1 MIADS
6 KKTGVRSRGNNIQG
20 QAVRVI
26 IEDSDDQTSDMQ
38 GPDLVDL
45 PDDAPTGFDRAL
57 FFSLIKDALFRGRL
71 KQVQVERIDAV
82 LTELEYAA
90 LEDFGAWAY
99 VLGTGHHESGEW
111 LYYKELGGDDYFKR
125 LYDIQ
130 GQRPAKAR
138 ELGNIKPGDGAR
150 YCGRGPVGI
159 TGRANYRRQSKK
171 LGIDL
176 ENSPELAEQAEIGAR
191 LLVEG
196 MRDGDYRRRLD
207 GRPYKLSDY
216 FDGKRCDYIGAR
228 NIVNG
233 GQDKAQ
239 LIASYAQAY
248 YAALEFASSSQIP
261 EIEPVDYYDT
271 APEVIEAELQVVSTP
286 SESKSD
292 QETKKPWFKINT
304 APEVAEAESQT
315 VVVPDESKPDQETP
329 KPWFKINPL
338 DWLPGVKTHLI
349 MLTTAGLAAAE
360 LFGVVIPEQVY
371 VLLGAL
377 GLSTAYRGVT
387 RNKNRSV
394 ITAGANEK

>member
-6 KKTGVRSRGNNIQG
+6 KGTGVKSRGNRIQG
-20 QAVRVI
+20 QAARVV
-26 IEDSDDQTSDMQ
+26 IEDAEE
-38 GPDLVDL
+38 PILEPELVESC
-45 PDDAPTGFDRAL
+45 DDAPSAGLDRAVFFNHIKRSL
-57 FFSLIKDALFRGRL
+57 FKGRL
-71 KQVQVERIDAV
+71 KQAQVERIDAV

-90 LEDFGAWAY
+90 IEHLGAWAY
-99 VLGTGHHESGEW
+99 VLATGHHEAGQW
-111 LYYKELGGDDYFKR
+111 LYYKELGGVDYFTK

-130 GQRPAKAR
+130 GQRPAKAK
-138 ELGNIKPGDGAR
+138 ELGNVNKGDGAR
-150 YCGRGPVGI
+150 YCGRGPIGI
-159 TGRANYRRQSKK
+159 TGRANYRRQGRKYD
-171 LGIDL
+171 IDL
-176 ENSPELAEQAEIGAR
+176 ENSPELAEQADIGAR

-207 GRPYKLSDY
+207 GRPYKLTDY

-239 LIASYAQAY
+239 LIARYAQAY

-261 EIEPVDYYDT
+261 EIESVDYYDA
-271 APEVIEAELQVVSTP
+271 APEVIEAELQVVSIP
-286 SESKSD
+286 NESKPD
-292 QETKKPWFKINT
+292 QETKKPWFK
-304 APEVAEAESQT
+304 V
-315 VVVPDESKPDQETP
+315 
-329 KPWFKINPL
+329 NPL

-360 LFGVVIPEQVY
+360 LFGVVIPEQIY

-387 RNKNRSV
+387 RNKGRAV
-394 ITAGANEK
+394 ITVGDNEK

>member
-6 KKTGVRSRGNNIQG
+6 KKTGVRSRGNRIQG
-20 QAVRVI
+20 QAARVI
-26 IEDSDDQTSDMQ
+26 IEDAEEPILEAEQVESDE
-38 GPDLVDL
+38 
-45 PDDAPTGFDRAL
+45 DAPSAGLDRAL
-57 FFSLIKDALFRGRL
+57 FFSQIKNALFKGRL

-90 LEDFGAWAY
+90 IEELSAWAY
-99 VLGTGHHESGEW
+99 VLATGHHEAGEW
-111 LYYKELGGDDYFKR
+111 LYYKELGGVDYFTK

-130 GQRPAKAR
+130 GQRPTKAR
-138 ELGNIKPGDGAR
+138 ELGNINKGDGAR
-150 YCGRGPVGI
+150 FCGRGPVGI
-159 TGRANYRRQSKK
+159 TGRANYRRQGRKYG
-171 LGIDL
+171 LDL
-176 ENSPELAEQAEIGAR
+176 ENSPELAEQADIGAR

-216 FDGKRCDYIGAR
+216 FDSKRCDYIGAR

-239 LIASYAQAY
+239 LIAGYAAAY
-248 YAALEFASSSQIP
+248 YAALDAASSHMDDL
-261 EIEPVDYYDT
+261 EPIDYYDT
-271 APEVIEAELQVVSTP
+271 APDVIET
-286 SESKSD
+286 
-292 QETKKPWFKINT
+292 
-304 APEVAEAESQT
+304 ESQAA
-315 VVVPDESKPDQETP
+315 VMPPDEPDQKNK

-360 LFGVVIPEQVY
+360 LFGVHIPEQLY

-387 RNKNRSV
+387 RNKGRAV
-394 ITAGANEK
+394 VTVGANEK

>member
-6 KKTGVRSRGNNIQG
+6 KGTGVKSRGNRIQG
-20 QAVRVI
+20 QAAQVI
-26 IEDSDDQTSDMQ
+26 IEDAEESILE
-38 GPDLVDL
+38 PDPVEVYEDIAAAGL
-45 PDDAPTGFDRAL
+45 DRAV
-57 FFSLIKDALFRGRL
+57 FFSHIKRSLFKGRL
-71 KQVQVERIDAV
+71 KQIQVERIDAV
-82 LTELEYAA
+82 LDELEYAA
-90 LEDFGAWAY
+90 IEHLGAWAY
-99 VLGTGHHESGEW
+99 VLATGHHEAGQW
-111 LYYKELGGDDYFKR
+111 LYYKELGGTDYFTK

-130 GQRPAKAR
+130 GQRPAKAK
-138 ELGNIKPGDGAR
+138 ELGNINKGDGAR
-150 YCGRGPVGI
+150 FCGRGPVGI

-171 LGIDL
+171 LGVDL

-216 FDGKRCDYIGAR
+216 FDSRRCDYIGAR

-239 LIASYAQAY
+239 LIAGYASAY

-271 APEVIEAELQVVSTP
+271 APEVIET
-286 SESKSD
+286 
-292 QETKKPWFKINT
+292 
-304 APEVAEAESQT
+304 ESQA
-315 VVVPDESKPDQETP
+315 VVMPDESKPDQETK

-349 MLTTAGLAAAE
+349 MLTTVGLAAAE
-360 LFGVVIPEQVY
+360 LFGVAIPEQVY

-387 RNKNRSV
+387 RNRNRAV

>member
-6 KKTGVRSRGNNIQG
+6 KKTGVRSRGNRIQG
-20 QAVRVI
+20 QAAQVI
-26 IEDSDDQTSDMQ
+26 IEDAEESILESEPVEVYEDIVAA
-38 GPDLVDL
+38 GL
-45 PDDAPTGFDRAL
+45 DRAV
-57 FFSLIKDALFRGRL
+57 FFSRIKRSLFKGRL
-71 KQVQVERIDAV
+71 KKQIQVERIDAV

-90 LEDFGAWAY
+90 IDHLGAWAY
-99 VLGTGHHESGEW
+99 VLATGHHESGQW
-111 LYYKELGGDDYFKR
+111 LYYKELGEVDYFTK

-138 ELGNIKPGDGAR
+138 ELGNVNKGDGAR
-150 YCGRGPVGI
+150 FCGRGPVGI
-159 TGRANYRRQSKK
+159 TGRANYRRQGRKYG
-171 LGIDL
+171 LDL
-176 ENSPELAEQAEIGAR
+176 ENSPELAEQADIGAR

-216 FDGKRCDYIGAR
+216 FDSKRCDYIGAR

-261 EIEPVDYYDT
+261 EIEPVDYYDA
-271 APEVIEAELQVVSTP
+271 APEMIET
-286 SESKSD
+286 
-292 QETKKPWFKINT
+292 
-304 APEVAEAESQT
+304 ESQA
-315 VVVPDESKPDQETP
+315 VSMPDESKPDQETK

-387 RNKNRSV
+387 RNKNRTA
-394 ITAGANEK
+394 ITAGVNEK

>member
-6 KKTGVRSRGNNIQG
+6 KGTGVKSRGNRIQG
-20 QAVRVI
+20 QAARVV
-26 IEDSDDQTSDMQ
+26 IEDAEE
-38 GPDLVDL
+38 PILEPELVESYEDTPSAGL
-45 PDDAPTGFDRAL
+45 DRAVFFNHIKRSL
-57 FFSLIKDALFRGRL
+57 FKGRL

-90 LEDFGAWAY
+90 IEHLGAWAY
-99 VLGTGHHESGEW
+99 VLATGHHESGQW
-111 LYYKELGGDDYFKR
+111 LYYKELGGVDYFTK

-130 GQRPAKAR
+130 GQRPAKAK
-138 ELGNIKPGDGAR
+138 ELGNVNKGDGAR
-150 YCGRGPVGI
+150 FCGRGPVGI
-159 TGRANYRRQSKK
+159 TGRGNYRRQSRK
-171 LGIDL
+171 LGVDL
-176 ENSPELAEQAEIGAR
+176 EGSPELAEQADIGAR

-239 LIASYAQAY
+239 LIASYARAY

-271 APEVIEAELQVVSTP
+271 APDVT
-286 SESKSD
+286 
-292 QETKKPWFKINT
+292 
-304 APEVAEAESQT
+304 EAESQA
-315 VVVPDESKPDQETP
+315 VVMPDESKPDQETP
-329 KPWFKINPL
+329 KPWFKINPI

-387 RNKNRSV
+387 RNRNRAV

>member
-6 KKTGVRSRGNNIQG
+6 KKTGIKSRGNRIQG
-20 QAVRVI
+20 QAAQVI
-26 IEDSDDQTSDMQ
+26 IEDAEDSILESEQVESYE
-38 GPDLVDL
+38 
-45 PDDAPTGFDRAL
+45 DAPSAGLDRAV
-57 FFSLIKDALFRGRL
+57 FFSHIKRSLFKGRL

-82 LTELEYAA
+82 LAELEYAA
-90 LEDFGAWAY
+90 IDHLGAWAY
-99 VLGTGHHESGEW
+99 VLATGHHEAGQW
-111 LYYKELGGDDYFKR
+111 LYYKELGGVDYFTK

-130 GQRPAKAR
+130 GQRPVKAR
-138 ELGNIKPGDGAR
+138 ELGNVNKGDGAR
-150 YCGRGPVGI
+150 FCGRGIGI
-159 TGRANYRRQSKK
+159 TGRANYRRQGRKYG
-171 LGIDL
+171 LDL

-196 MRDGDYRRRLD
+196 MRDGEYRRRLD

-216 FDGKRCDYIGAR
+216 FDSKRCDYIGAR

-239 LIASYAQAY
+239 LIAGYASAY
-248 YAALEFASSSQIP
+248 YAALDAASSHMDDL
-261 EIEPVDYYDT
+261 EPIDYYDT
-271 APEVIEAELQVVSTP
+271 EAEPISDEQADYTP
-286 SESKSD
+286 EIV
-292 QETKKPWFKINT
+292 EIEVKPKRI
-304 APEVAEAESQT
+304 
-315 VVVPDESKPDQETP
+315 K
-329 KPWFKINPL
+329 NPL
-338 DWLPGVKTHLI
+338 DWFAGWKTHLI

-387 RNKNRSV
+387 RNRSRAV